1 MASPLPSIFLS
12 HGAPTFAS
20 NPGVA
25 GPLLA
30 ALGKAIPKPDAVI
43 VVSPHWMTP
52 QVLVSAAVKPPTIH
66 DFGGFPVSLYS
77 LQYPVPGHP
86 LLAARAVEVLKK
98 AGWKATEH
106 PVRGLDH
113 GAWIPLRYIYPLADV
128 PVFQVSMPS
137 ALNAN
142 TAFLFGQAL
151 APLASHGVM
160 IVGSGSLTHNLGE
173 FGNSEVNS
181 APYVD
186 EFVRWVRSAILRRD
200 TQSLVDAMNLA
211 PHALRAHPTI
221 EHFLPL
227 LVALGA
233 APNLESVAVIEGGI
247 QHSVLSME
255 SYAFGWGN
263 R

>member
-1 MASPLPSIFLS
+1 MTSPLPSIFLS

-66 DFGGFPVSLYS
+66 DFGGFPANLYS

-86 LLAARAVEVLKK
+86 HLAARTVEVLKK

-106 PVRGLDH
+106 PIRGLDH

-137 ALNAN
+137 FLNAT

-151 APLASHGVM
+151 APLAWAGAM
-160 IVGSGSLTHNLGE
+160 IVGSGSLTHNLSE
-173 FGNSEVNS
+173 FGS
-181 APYVD
+181 ADAKAYPYVD
-186 EFVRWVRSAILRRD
+186 EFVRWIQAAILRRD
-200 TQSLVDAMNLA
+200 THGLVNAMNLA
-211 PHALRAHPTI
+211 PHALRAHPTV

-233 APNLESVAVIEGGI
+233 APNLESIAVIEGGV
-247 QHSVLSME
+247 QHDVLSME
-255 SYAFGWGN
+255 SYVFGWGN